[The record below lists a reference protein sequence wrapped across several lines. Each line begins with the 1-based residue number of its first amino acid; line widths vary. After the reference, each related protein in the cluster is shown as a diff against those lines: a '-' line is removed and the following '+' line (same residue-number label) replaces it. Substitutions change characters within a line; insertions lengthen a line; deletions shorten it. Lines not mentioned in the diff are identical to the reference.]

1 MTAVILNNV
10 GLCSS
15 RAWWPLAPNFCSWA
29 IRKSYFLHT
38 NHICWAPQILVLSP
52 LQFSLEHS
60 LVMYVTCH
68 LIICFF
74 VEPTNHFFL
83 VIGTPLPWGSILP
96 ASSLPH
102 CRHDEESIKYS
113 LRQVQYVVL
122 WTSFSQRMAFSSLSD
137 LIASFL
143 TRKPKGIP
151 L

>member
-1 MTAVILNNV
+1 MSVADYLLNGSYWYLIFSNSMTAVILNNV

-15 RAWWPLAPNFCSWA
+15 RARWPLAPNFCSWV

-38 NHICWAPQILVLSP
+38 NHAGHPRFYSFRVLSS

-102 CRHDEESIKYS
+102 CRRDEEGIKYS

-122 WTSFSQRMAFSSLSD
+122 WTSF
-137 LIASFL
+137 
-143 TRKPKGIP
+143 P
-151 L
+151 